1 MNSSRFDNLTKA
13 LATSTSRRQ
22 ALKAI
27 VATIIGGLLGLD
39 GIGTAS
45 AKCHGAGHPCDEN
58 STCCSHLCCNGV
70 CCDSGQICQNG
81 ACVSPTTTTTTTV
94 GPTTT
99 TTPSPT
105 TTSSTTTAV
114 PTTTSAPP
122 LLFHR
127 FDI

>member
-1 MNSSRFDNLTKA
+1 MNSSRFDDLTKA

-39 GIGTAS
+39 SIGTAS

-81 ACVSPTTTTTTTV
+81 ACVSPTTTSSS
-94 GPTTT
+94 
-99 TTPSPT
+99 TTPVPT
-105 TTSSTTTAV
+105 TTSSPTTPV
-114 PTTTSAPP
+114 PTTTSSPMPTAPP

-127 FDI
+127 FDV